1 MAMKIHPFVLM
12 ILGSGVLSAMA
23 QTPQPSPST
32 TSDETSLSLPSKHNA
47 QMELIDGRVIKV
59 VDGDSITV
67 QAKGQ
72 VVYAI
77 KLQAVDA
84 PDVGQPFF
92 EEARK
97 SLSKLILNKDV
108 RVVINTTYG
117 ENMIIGSLYR
127 NGQDIGLTLIEQ
139 GLAWHFKR
147 FAFQQNA
154 SARKS
159 YSDAQSSAS
168 AARIGLWADEKPV
181 APWEFRG
188 ESTILPSKNERKYL
202 VGPKGGCYYVS
213 ESGRKVYVQ
222 DKALCGLSPPL
233 TKP

>member
-12 ILGSGVLSAMA
+12 ILGSGVLTAMA

-32 TSDETSLSLPSKHNA
+32 TSDETSLSLQSKPNA
-47 QMELIDGRVIKV
+47 QMELIDGRVIRV

-67 QAKGQ
+67 QSKGQ
-72 VVYAI
+72 IVYAV
-77 KLQAVDA
+77 KLQAIDA

-117 ENMIIGSLYR
+117 KDMIIGSLYR

-181 APWEFRG
+181 APWDFRG

-222 DKALCGLSPPL
+222 DKTLCGLSPPL